1 MTEQVPPGNQPI
13 VADMIHPPV
22 QEQPGRERLGLP
34 NPEAPEPRERVLRDV
49 NQEPVREARPVRNR
63 RPPIR
68 FRDENYEFNLDEN
81 LEE

>member
-1 MTEQVPPGNQPI
+1 
-13 VADMIHPPV
+13 MIHPPV

-34 NPEAPEPRERVLRDV
+34 NPEALEPRERGLRDV
-49 NQEPVREARPVRNR
+49 NPEPVREARPVRNR

-68 FRDENYEFNLDEN
+68 FRDENYEYNLEEN